1 MSNASPPDVAA
12 SISAVG
18 DYALVRGITFW
29 RATFLTTGFAGGAL
43 PFASL
48 VLPAHWRGRRVH
60 F

>member
-1 MSNASPPDVAA
+1 MFTASPPEVAA

-18 DYALVRGITFW
+18 DHALVRGITFW
-29 RATFLTTGFAGGAL
+29 PATFLTTGSLVEAL